1 MLLSMTVV
9 DRRIGSAPFVCE
21 GSPVQ
26 GIARA
31 AELGY
36 DGVELHFTDPAQAD
50 AAGIAAAL
58 KKTGLCLTALGTGR
72 AYVNEGLSITDPD
85 ETRRSAAIS
94 RLREFIDLAGQFNA
108 KVIIGCMRG
117 NISSDAELPAA
128 LERLARS
135 MTELDR
141 YAGERCVEIVFE
153 PINRYENN
161 FLCSMEEIS
170 RFIRE
175 NSLKH
180 TGLLID
186 TFHMNIEEADLS
198 RSIRMCAPEIR
209 YVHLADS
216 NRCYPGAGHSDLRG
230 VINTLKQIGYRG
242 TISAEILPW
251 PTGDEAAARWLASTR
266 NLLKDS
272 SL

>member
-36 DGVELHFTDPAQAD
+36 DGVELHFTNPAQAD

-58 KKTGLCLTALGTGR
+58 KKTGLRLTALGTGR

-85 ETRRSAAIS
+85 ESRRSAAIS
-94 RLREFIDLAGQFNA
+94 RLREFIDLAGQFSA

-117 NISSDAELPAA
+117 NIASDAELPAA
-128 LERLARS
+128 LERLRGS

-175 NSLKH
+175 SGLRH
-180 TGLLID
+180 TGLLMD

-198 RSIRMCAPEIR
+198 RSIHMCAPEIQ

-216 NRCYPGAGHSDLRG
+216 NRRYPGAGHSDLRG
-230 VINTLKQIGYRG
+230 VIHALKQIGYEG

-266 NLLKDS
+266 SLLKDPS
-272 SL
+272 